1 MSFSGIISNF
11 RSKEFTRRSDLRVRS
26 YFLVKKYGK
35 IKVILATI
43 LVLIGANTY
52 FTLAATLKLPPS
64 NLGLVG
70 YWTMDEGNGSLTKD
84 LSGNGNNG
92 TLISSPTWV
101 SGKLGNALNFSGAN
115 YVEAS
120 TSNTLSISGNQITVS
135 VWVKPTAG
143 DYRAILSK
151 GYSSSDGGY
160 AIRMTRDSEP
170 TKAFF
175 QVYNAAGTIG
185 SAGTYSN
192 IKNGVWSHLIGTYDG
207 SQVCFYVNGV
217 LDGSCGSLTGN
228 IKTNS
233 LPVRLGKLA
242 TSGGTTEF
250 YVGSIDDAR
259 VYNRA
264 ISASEIKQLYSAGV
278 AKMNTSTT
286 NKNTSGLIGYWTF
299 DGADTTTATATDKSG
314 NGNNGTLTNGPTV
327 VTGKIGQA
335 LKFTGSNI
343 VNSGTTMAGTWPAL
357 TISAW
362 VNPSSAGTW
371 RAIVQTATTGDRAL
385 YLQNN
390 YLQFYNSCNSTG
402 TVQNN
407 KWTHVTVT
415 IDGSDVIKYYINGV
429 ASGGCTVAGLRAVE
443 YLHIS
448 GVNTADSENFQGK
461 IDDARVYN
469 RALSATEIKQ
479 LYNTGAGNQV
489 NSTQNSTQSS
499 SLSSGLIGYW
509 SFNGPDI
516 SGTTAYDRSGSGN
529 NGTLVSS
536 PTPATGKVGQALMF
550 NGSNKVTLSPVNP
563 ASFVSVTGWFKRR
576 GPSTNT
582 HHILFMQDTQIEI
595 SIPEATGQI
604 RTGVTTAT
612 LGRQVFDSGS
622 GLTDGK
628 WHFLSMTYDGSN
640 LRSYI
645 DGVQTAV
652 NAASGALNTGGS
664 TNIGYYTGYYAN
676 AYIDEVRVYNRAI
689 SASEIQ
695 RLYLLGK

>member
-1 MSFSGIISNF
+1 MIFPKI
-11 RSKEFTRRSDLRVRS
+11 LR
-26 YFLVKKYGK
+26 KYGK
-35 IKVILATI
+35 VRIIVASI
-43 LVLIGANTY
+43 LVLFAINTY

-70 YWTMDEGNGSLTKD
+70 YWSMEEGNGSLTKD

-101 SGKLGNALNFSGAN
+101 SGKLGNALSFSGAN

-120 TSNTLSISGNQITVS
+120 TSNTLSIGSNQITVS

-143 DYRAILSK
+143 DYRTILSK

-217 LDGSCGSLTGN
+217 LDGSCGALTGN

-250 YVGSIDDAR
+250 YVGLVDEAR
-259 VYNRA
+259 IYNRA
-264 ISASEIKQLYSAGV
+264 ISTSEIKQLYSAGV
-278 AKMNTSTT
+278 AKMNTSST
-286 NKNTSGLIGYWTF
+286 NKNTSGLVGYWTF

-343 VNSGTTMAGTWPAL
+343 VNSGTAMAGTWPAL

-402 TVQNN
+402 AIQNN

-429 ASGGCTVAGLRAVE
+429 ASGGCTVPGLRAVE

-469 RALSATEIKQ
+469 RALSASEIKQ
-479 LYNTGAGNQV
+479 IYNAGVGTQV
-489 NSTQNSTQSS
+489 NSTQVNTPSS
-499 SLSSGLIGYW
+499 SLTSGLVGYW

-516 SGTTAYDRSGSGN
+516 SGMTAYDGSTGGN
-529 NGTLVSS
+529 NGTLVNG
-536 PTPATGKVGQALMF
+536 PTVAIGKMGQGLAF
-550 NGSNKVTLSPVNP
+550 NGTNRY
-563 ASFVSVTGWFKRR
+563 VSVPSSLSLTPTNAITVSAWIKPSLLGTREFIATKWLGFTVELATDNTVTSGVYVDSGQRMT
-576 GPSTNT
+576 PSTSVLPNNT
-582 HHILFMQDTQIEI
+582 WTFVTFTYDSNTRTLTTYLNGGQEI
-595 SIPEATGQI
+595 KSTVLSGLASYLM
-604 RTGVTTAT
+604 TT
-612 LGRQVFDSGS
+612 SGS
-622 GLTDGK
+622 SLGIGNYSSYYWNGL
-628 WHFLSMTYDGSN
+628 L
-640 LRSYI
+640 
-645 DGVQTAV
+645 
-652 NAASGALNTGGS
+652 
-664 TNIGYYTGYYAN
+664 
-676 AYIDEVRVYNRAI
+676 DEVRIYNRAL
-689 SASEIQ
+689 SVSEVKQ
-695 RLYLLGK
+695 LYLLGK